1 MASATRRVIAVVRIS
16 LCVQPITSAGQRM
29 FFSSGSRL
37 VFMCLRLIAAKQ
49 NGALANM
56 GYSCPDTD
64 LTADA
69 VGVAAPLKQPAVS
82 I

>member
-1 MASATRRVIAVVRIS
+1 
-16 LCVQPITSAGQRM
+16 M

-37 VFMCLRLIAAKQ
+37 VFMCLRLFAAKQ